1 MEPAAA
7 FAAFAGGKVHLDV
20 DDLSCAIIA
29 IFGRKLKK
37 QHVRAL
43 FAQHTPSGVCG
54 VTLTAFEELV
64 AEHRRLFGERDHA
77 YRMFA
82 SLDEGDKGYLDL
94 ATFQQVC
101 ASTCRPAATRATEIF
116 FEMDRSKTGAIIF
129 SDFEAYLA
137 GL

>member
-54 VTLTAFEELV
+54 VTLTAFEELI
-64 AEHRRLFGERDHA
+64 AEHRRLFGERDQA

-82 SLDEGDKGYLDL
+82 SLDEGDRGYLEL
-94 ATFQQVC
+94 GSFRSTL
-101 ASTCRPAATRATEIF
+101 ASTCKPAAARA
-116 FEMDRSKTGAIIF
+116 
-129 SDFEAYLA
+129 
-137 GL
+137 